1 MSNQYINFTYDP
13 AQEGFDLDTWRLVYG
28 DADIV
33 GGQLQLTKAAIIH
46 YGDILR
52 GDAVFSINIAKPVL
66 GDNSRFGFI
75 QYNKNA
81 YLLFQIVDGVLTAE
95 CSNGTTIASSAV
107 IDWDDDWTDVDT
119 EFRIKW
125 EAGTATF
132 FINKQFKAVFNDT
145 YNLGVP
151 VKLIPGSPMSLYA
164 TTDAPDLMLID
175 YIEVKGIQGFVMS
188 EGNADSSFEMI
199 VKESDKVR
207 ITENIVTAM
216 VDDEADSQ
224 VQAVSISE
232 AVVMNLPVNP
242 ISDVDAIS
250 ISEDLVTSPVSDS
263 EINTVDNLSMA
274 EDLTYDPPFG
284 D

>member
-1 MSNQYINFTYDP
+1 MANQFINFTYDP
-13 AQEGFDLDTWRLVYG
+13 AQEGFDLDSWRLAYG

-95 CSNGTTIASSAV
+95 CSNGTTSASSAA
-107 IDWDDDWTDVDT
+107 IDWNDDWTDTDI

-132 FINKQFKAVFNDT
+132 FIDKQFKAVFNDT
-145 YNLGVP
+145 YTLGVP

-164 TTDAPDLMLID
+164 ATDAPDLMLID

-188 EGNADSSFEMI
+188 QGNADSSFEMI
-199 VKESDKVR
+199 VKESDKL
-207 ITENIVTAM
+207 NIAEAIVMAM
-216 VDDEADSQ
+216 AAEEEVNKVDSI
-224 VQAVSISE
+224 SISE
-232 AVVMNLPVNP
+232 NKTVDLPVNP
-242 ISDVDAIS
+242 VSVVDSIS
-250 ISEDLVTSPVSDS
+250 IAEDLVVPVIDMGDATAVDNPSIEDVV
-263 EINTVDNLSMA
+263 TVD
-274 EDLTYDPPFG
+274 PPTE
-284 D
+284 